1 MKLNHNGHEVYKC
14 ARVGGH
20 TEKFVFPWFNSCYRP
35 FIFHLCIILYNF
47 LVCNILLEI
56 VCYINVL
63 CCICKIYIHPF
74 SKRFFHRERYI
85 DRYIVLLCC
94 TCSRAHFSLLIVQL
108 VKKNLL
114 NDKFS
119 PCQVLCS
126 NLSIQKRMHEYCL
139 KFT

>member
-56 VCYINVL
+56 VCYIDVL
-63 CCICKIYIHPF
+63 YCICKIYIHPF
-74 SKRFFHRERYI
+74 SKRFFHREIYI

-94 TCSRAHFSLLIVQL
+94 TCSRPIYLT
-108 VKKNLL
+108 
-114 NDKFS
+114 
-119 PCQVLCS
+119 VLFIMRMPIRS
-126 NLSIQKRMHEYCL
+126 NNII
-139 KFT
+139 F